1 MTQCAAPAHSGALPL
16 YTITVYHQTAQI
28 STENRV
34 FSDKNSALLCR
45 CCVDFPRKCE
55 KNVFFYSSPVSCFPS
70 FLRKIPGLL
79 CLFSAICCETLHFS
93 VYSCSHEKPQL
104 THHLTFFIFRN
115 KILQPL
121 NLCIFVIFTSFS
133 SCAACLFAF
142 HQILTLIS
150 GFLCSRQLA
159 HNLINYKGTLWTCL
173 DIFQGAA

>member
-1 MTQCAAPAHSGALPL
+1 MVRQQQKEMNMKLNRHNTVWKGYMTGKRLLA
-16 YTITVYHQTAQI
+16 ITVYHQTAQI

-34 FSDKNSALLCR
+34 FSDKNSALPCR

-55 KNVFFYSSPVSCFPS
+55 KNVFFYPSPVSRFPT

-79 CLFSAICCETLHFS
+79 CLFSVICCETLHFS

-121 NLCIFVIFTSFS
+121 NPCVFVIFTSFS

-142 HQILTLIS
+142 SPNFTPDFWLSVQ
-150 GFLCSRQLA
+150 
-159 HNLINYKGTLWTCL
+159 
-173 DIFQGAA
+173 

>member
-55 KNVFFYSSPVSCFPS
+55 KNVFFYPSPVSRFPS

-93 VYSCSHEKPQL
+93 VYSCSHEKQQL

-115 KILQPL
+115 KILRPL
-121 NLCIFVIFTSFS
+121 NPCVFVIFTSFS
-133 SCAACLFAF
+133 SCTACLFAF
-142 HQILTLIS
+142 SPNFTPDFWLSVQ
-150 GFLCSRQLA
+150 
-159 HNLINYKGTLWTCL
+159 
-173 DIFQGAA
+173 